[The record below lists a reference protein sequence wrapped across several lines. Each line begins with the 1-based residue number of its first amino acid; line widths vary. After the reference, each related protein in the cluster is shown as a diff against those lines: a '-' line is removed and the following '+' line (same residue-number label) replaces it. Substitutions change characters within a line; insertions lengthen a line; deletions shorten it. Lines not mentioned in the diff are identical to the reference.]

1 MSNLMSNLM
10 SIPISTLRVHFTP
23 LTRRFFATL
32 DFLVW
37 RYQRDGV
44 TSVTNEVSLTNLTG
58 VSTLSSGSTG
68 SAPRKF
74 TAVSSP
80 QLLKLIQ
87 LAQTVLLAQ

>member
-1 MSNLMSNLM
+1 MSNLM
-10 SIPISTLRVHFTP
+10 SIPISTLREHFTP

-44 TSVTNEVSLTNLTG
+44 TSITNKTNVTNMTCVSA
-58 VSTLSSGSTG
+58 LSSGSTG

-80 QLLKLIQ
+80 QLLKLFQ